1 MRVFVF
7 AVVLLLAGTMS
18 LHDARADLITNPG
31 FEDTDSNGSFGDG
44 WGTFGAAGFNA
55 FFGANGHASL
65 FLNTPGNS
73 GGVFQS
79 GIAGS
84 FGNFYTF
91 SLDDVL
97 IEPNARATDLSF
109 GLEFFESDDNT
120 IISSSLASIAS
131 VTPASGLSFSHTAAA
146 PVGTA
151 FVRPIISFSGA
162 FTPAMPVSGGAN
174 VFVFDTTL
182 TATAVPEPSSVFL
195 FAAASVAGLVIHRR
209 RKRA

>member
-44 WGTFGAAGFNA
+44 WGAFGAAGFNA

-73 GGVFQS
+73 GGVFQT

-131 VTPASGLSFSHTAAA
+131 VTPAGGLSFSHTAAA

-162 FTPAMPVSGGAN
+162 FTPAMPMAGGAN

-195 FAAASVAGLVIHRR
+195 FAAASVAGLGIHRR